1 MNIKKFQEIIEATDL
16 VDSTGKYVVRKFPS
30 GNYVIIDSIGDFI
43 ILEREKADD
52 VCTIV
57 WENLAPPESL
67 N

>member
-43 ILEREKADD
+43 IL
-52 VCTIV
+52 
-57 WENLAPPESL
+57 
-67 N
+67 

>member
-16 VDSTGKYVVRKFPS
+16 VDSTGKYVVRKIPS